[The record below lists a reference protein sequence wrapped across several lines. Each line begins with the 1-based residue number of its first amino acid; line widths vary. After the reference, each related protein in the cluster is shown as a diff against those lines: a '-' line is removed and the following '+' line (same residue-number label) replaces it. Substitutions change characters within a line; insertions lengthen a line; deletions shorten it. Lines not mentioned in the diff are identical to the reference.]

1 MSKRKNV
8 QTGKPFKRLEARI
21 NPYTQRGSGK
31 IADTMHKP
39 GSQNRKK

>member
-1 MSKRKNV
+1 MGEKRKDP
-8 QTGKPFKRLEARI
+8 TARLKARI
-21 NPYTQRGSGK
+21 KAFNERGSGK